1 MSKHTPGP
9 WSLPHFASP
18 DIDCRCGFVLCNSLM
33 GSIATVHCSGEGN
46 WEKAGDNPRFDE
58 ACANAHLIAAAPELL
73 EALKELVSSVNATM
87 NSMESAGVKIPFVPC
102 EILLVTLKDE
112 VLEAEAAIAKAEGR
126 TK

>member
-1 MSKHTPGP
+1 MSHTPGP
-9 WSLPHFASP
+9 WSVKPSVDAIEIVDANERAVASVSDRMIIWDGIPP
-18 DIDCRCGFVLCNSLM
+18 D
-33 GSIATVHCSGEGN
+33 
-46 WEKAGDNPRFDE
+46 
-58 ACANAHLIAAAPELL
+58 NASLIAAAPELL